1 MTDDVDNDSRDD
13 RQARKE
19 SPASTPGAPW
29 SYPPGIA
36 DAKTPL
42 DCALAYADAGF
53 RVFPYNVT
61 TADKR
66 PHIKGWPTKA
76 TTDPTT
82 LGDWWPRWPQADV
95 GWPVPNGTV
104 AIDLDVKNGNDGIK
118 DFIELDGRCPFD
130 IETPIARTRSGGLH
144 LFFAVEKNVVGNSAQ
159 RHGRAIDIRTTHI
172 DEHGHTTCG
181 PVVLPT
187 PLNGRVWLKPPLS
200 VAKAQA
206 PEWLLREYYKLEPLP
221 LSPMPIAATHTQFGR
236 IELERQCW
244 RIRNAPHGR
253 RDTTRNGAIFSIA
266 QYVAGG
272 EMEESDAWAAALEAA
287 HAQPSYGDP
296 VDPRQ
301 IDYQARRSW
310 AQGMQR
316 PLSRAVE
323 LGLVDVGDPDWE
335 EKMRWIEGQS

>member
-1 MTDDVDNDSRDD
+1 MSDPD
-13 RQARKE
+13 A
-19 SPASTPGAPW
+19 W

-36 DAKTPL
+36 DAKTRL

-66 PHIKGWPTKA
+66 PHIKGWPDRA
-76 TTDPTT
+76 TTDETILT
-82 LGDWWPRWPQADV
+82 EWWPRWPQADV

-144 LFFAVEKNVVGNSAQ
+144 LFFAVERNVVGNSAQ

-172 DEHGHTTCG
+172 DAHGNKTCG

-206 PEWLLREYYKLEPLP
+206 PGWLIEQYYKVEPLSV
-221 LSPMPIAATHTQFGR
+221 SPMRIAARHTAYGR
-236 IELERQCW
+236 RELERLCW
-244 RIRNAPHGR
+244 RIKNAPHGR
-253 RDTTRNGAIFSIA
+253 RDVTRNGAIFSIA

-301 IDYQARRSW
+301 IDYQARRSF
-310 AQGMQR
+310 AQGLRR
-316 PLSRAVE
+316 PLSFE
-323 LGLVDVGDPDWE
+323 IEHGLVDIGNLDAY
-335 EKMRWIEGQS
+335 EKWARAEGLM